1 MAVADL
7 IRDEAIRQG
16 VPPDIALRV
25 AQVESGLNPNAR
37 GPKGEIGI
45 MQLMPGTARELG
57 VNPYDTIENIRGG
70 IRYLKMMHD
79 RFGDWSLAVAAYN
92 AGPRNV
98 EKGYIPSS
106 YVRKVLGTPTFT
118 VDVVSTP
125 EEAPW
130 WALAVALA
138 AMIYLVTD

>member
-7 IRDEAIRQG
+7 IRSEALRQG

-37 GPKGEIGI
+37 GARGEIGI
-45 MQLMPGTARELG
+45 MQLMPGTAMELG
-57 VNPYDTIENIRGG
+57 VDPYDIMENIRGG
-70 IRYLKMMHD
+70 IRYLRMMYE

-92 AGPRNV
+92 AGPGNV
-98 EKGYIPSS
+98 ERGNIPSG

-118 VDVVSTP
+118 TEVVSTP

-130 WALAVALA
+130 WALAIAFAAL
-138 AMIYLVTD
+138 IYLLTD